1 MSRIR
6 SGNTS
11 PEKTVRTLMHKM
23 GYRFRLHEKKLP
35 GTPDIVLPKYR
46 TVVFVHGCFWHRHR
60 NCKYAYMPK
69 TKVKFWREKFNSNV
83 IHDKRIRRE
92 LTRTGWRVIVIW
104 ECQIRN
110 KEQVTRRIARLIPRR

>member
-69 TKVKFWREKFNSNV
+69 TRVKFWREKFNSNV

>member
-6 SGNTS
+6 SENTS

-69 TKVKFWREKFNSNV
+69 TRVKFWHEKFHSNV
-83 IHDKRIRRE
+83 IHDKKIRRK